1 MRLVRGRTLRSLL
14 PMRTLPLLVLLALLA
29 GCGAPRPA
37 WVQTD
42 LYLGLGRADGSV
54 VGADEFQAFLDDAV
68 TPRFPDGLTVIEARG
83 QWRSAGG
90 VLREPA
96 RVLVV
101 VHPPD
106 PATDAALEAIRAD
119 YRRRFAQESVLR
131 VDRPVSA
138 SF

>member
-1 MRLVRGRTLRSLL
+1 
-14 PMRTLPLLVLLALLA
+14 MRTVRLLLLLALLV
-29 GCGAPRPA
+29 GCGSPRPA

-42 LYLGLGRADGSV
+42 LYFGLARADGGV
-54 VGADEFQAFLDDAV
+54 VQPEEFQAFLDEAA
-68 TPRFPDGLTVIEARG
+68 TPRFPDGLTVLEARG
-83 QWRSAGG
+83 QWRSHGR

-101 VHPPD
+101 LHPPG
-106 PATDAALEAIRAD
+106 PEADAALESIRAD

-131 VDRPVSA
+131 VDRAVDA

>member
-1 MRLVRGRTLRSLL
+1 MRA
-14 PMRTLPLLVLLALLA
+14 LPLLILLALLA

-42 LYLGLGRADGSV
+42 LYCGLGRSDGGV
-54 VGADEFQAFLDDAV
+54 VTVEEFQAFLDEVV
-68 TPRFPDGLTVIEARG
+68 TPRFPDGLTVIEAHG
-83 QWRSAGG
+83 QWRSQGT

-101 VHPPD
+101 VHPPG
-106 PATDAALEAIRAD
+106 AAADAAIEAIRAD

-131 VDRPVSA
+131 VDSAVHA

>member
-1 MRLVRGRTLRSLL
+1 
-14 PMRTLPLLVLLALLA
+14 MRTVHLLLLLALLA
-29 GCGAPRPA
+29 GCTAPRPA

-42 LYLGLGRADGSV
+42 LYCGLGRPGGGEITAE
-54 VGADEFQAFLDDAV
+54 EFQAFLDAVV
-68 TPRFPDGLTVIEARG
+68 TPRFPDGLTVLEAHG
-83 QWRSAGG
+83 QWRSQGA

-101 VHPPD
+101 VHPPG
-106 PATDAALEAIRAD
+106 AEADAAIEAIRAD

-131 VDRPVSA
+131 VDSPVQA